1 MPKTL
6 RSAEHQRLI
15 ALLSDARRK
24 KGLTQAELAEMIGRP
39 QSFIAKIEGGERR
52 LEVLEFAHIAR
63 VLGLDAGSL
72 LNSVVRS

>member
-1 MPKTL
+1 MPKAL
-6 RSAEHQRLI
+6 RSPEHQRLI